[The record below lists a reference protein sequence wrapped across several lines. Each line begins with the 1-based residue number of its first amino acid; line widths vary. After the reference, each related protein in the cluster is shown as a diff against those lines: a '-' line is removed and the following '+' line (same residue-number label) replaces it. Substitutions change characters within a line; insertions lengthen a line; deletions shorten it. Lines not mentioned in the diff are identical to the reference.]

1 MLLAGEVRGEL
12 ARIHPARA
20 CCRRAE
26 LAGLLHGSGRS
37 TFRTLDHA
45 TARTAVQLASSLGIA
60 VAAPRP
66 PSASGSGRHHLV
78 VALDAAAV
86 GPWAWR
92 EAAACDRR
100 SFLRGALLGCG
111 SISFSASGPHVEFVV
126 GDARA
131 ATTLRALLA
140 ALDVRALRSRRRGR
154 HVVYLK
160 GQEEIAAL
168 FRLVGA
174 NRGLLELETE
184 RVGRDVQARLNRLL
198 NAEEANLDRTVR
210 AADRQLLAIG
220 RLEALGTLAQLPIAL
235 RETAA
240 GRRRMP
246 DADLDTLATA
256 MGVTRSAVNHRLRRL
271 VELGSSE
278 EKADANPGRGR
289 QLEDEPAHAGGGG
302 RARARR
308 S

>member
-1 MLLAGEVRGEL
+1 GA
-12 ARIHPARA
+12 
-20 CCRRAE
+20 
-26 LAGLLHGSGRS
+26 
-37 TFRTLDHA
+37 
-45 TARTAVQLASSLGIA
+45 
-60 VAAPRP
+60 
-66 PSASGSGRHHLV
+66 GRHHLV

-86 GPWAWR
+86 GRWDWR
-92 EAAACDRR
+92 EASACDRR

-126 GDARA
+126 RDARA
-131 ATTLRALLA
+131 ASTLRALLA

-174 NRGLLELETE
+174 NRGLLELETQ

-220 RLEALGTLAQLPIAL
+220 RLEAQGTLAQLPMAL

-256 MGVTRSAVNHRLRRL
+256 MGVSRSAVNHRLRRL

-278 EKADANPGRGR
+278 EKPDADPGRGR

-308 S
+308 P

>member
-1 MLLAGEVRGEL
+1 M
-12 ARIHPARA
+12 
-20 CCRRAE
+20 
-26 LAGLLHGSGRS
+26 GR
-37 TFRTLDHA
+37 
-45 TARTAVQLASSLGIA
+45 
-60 VAAPRP
+60 
-66 PSASGSGRHHLV
+66 
-78 VALDAAAV
+78 
-86 GPWAWR
+86 WAWR
-92 EAAACDRR
+92 EAASCDRR

-131 ATTLRALLA
+131 ATTLRALLS

-210 AADRQLLAIG
+210 AADRQLLAIA
-220 RLEALGTLAQLPIAL
+220 RLEAQGTLARLPIAL

-240 GRRRMP
+240 ARRRMP

-256 MGVTRSAVNHRLRRL
+256 MGLSRSAVNHRLRRL

-278 EKADANPGRGR
+278 EKADADPGRGR
-289 QLEDEPAHAGGGG
+289 QLEDESAHAGGGG
-302 RARARR
+302 RTRTRR